1 MKDYKGAVQALFDE
15 ARQAQNA
22 HERFATHYRIVA
34 NKAHLLLMSLKNL
47 DEIQLNHIE
56 AEQRDIERAVSMVA
70 AVTVSNNTTDMGYD
84 YSAFET

>member
-22 HERFATHYRIVA
+22 HERFATHYRIIA
-34 NKAHLLLMSLKNL
+34 NKAHLLLTSLKNL
-47 DEIQLNHIE
+47 DEIQMSQVE
-56 AEQRDIERAVSMVA
+56 VVQRDIERAVSMVA
-70 AVTVSNNTTDMGYD
+70 SVTVSNNTTDMGYD

>member
-22 HERFATHYRIVA
+22 HEMFATHYRIVA

-47 DEIQLNHIE
+47 DEIQMNQV
-56 AEQRDIERAVSMVA
+56 AQMDIERAVRMASSVS
-70 AVTVSNNTTDMGYD
+70 VTNNTTDMGCD
-84 YSAFET
+84 YSEFDT